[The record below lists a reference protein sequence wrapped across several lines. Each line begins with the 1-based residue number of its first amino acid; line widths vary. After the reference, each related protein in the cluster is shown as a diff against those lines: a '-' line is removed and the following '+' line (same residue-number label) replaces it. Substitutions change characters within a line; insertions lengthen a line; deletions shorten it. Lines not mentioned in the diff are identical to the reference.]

1 MPVQFRDYYE
11 TLGVPKT
18 ASDEEI
24 RSAFRKLARKHHPDV
39 AKDKKAA
46 EEKFKEIN
54 EAYEVLGDPEK
65 RKKYDQLGADWN
77 RPGGFQPPPGWQWEA
92 QQPGGG
98 FYQWGGDGG
107 GVQFEFG
114 GTGFSDFFEAFFG
127 GGRGRSAFGGF
138 GGRQATAERGADV
151 EADIMVTLEE
161 ALRGSTRTV
170 SLRRA
175 GSNKVENYQVK
186 IPRGVHEG
194 QRIRLR
200 GQGEAGVR
208 GGKSGDLF
216 LRVRLARHPD
226 FAVEGSDLIHE
237 VKIEPWR
244 AVLGS
249 ELVVPALEGS
259 VRLKVPPGTQGGQR
273 FRLRERGL
281 PGVSGKRG
289 DLYVDVQI
297 NVPKKLTER
306 ECERGIVFGGSGN
319 GEATVAN
326 KVHSVRCALCWSEES
341 ARLSRQHNDANV
353 LSIGQRLIPED
364 LALNIVRIWLETGFD
379 GGRHERRV
387 AMLNAM

>member
-18 ASDEEI
+18 ATENEI
-24 RSAFRKLARKHHPDV
+24 RSAFRKLARKYHPDV

-77 RPGGFQPPPGWQWEA
+77 RPGGFQPPPQWQQEG

-107 GVQFEFG
+107 GVQFEFD

-151 EADIMVTLEE
+151 EADIMVPLEE
-161 ALRGSTRTV
+161 ALHGSTRTV

-175 GSNKVENYQVK
+175 GSNKVETYQVK

-200 GQGEAGVR
+200 GQGEAGAR

-226 FAVEGSDLIHE
+226 FVVEGSDLIHE
-237 VKIEPWR
+237 VKIAPWQ

-249 ELVVPALEGS
+249 ELVVPTLEDN
-259 VRLKVPPGTQGGQR
+259 VRLKIPPGTQGGQR
-273 FRLRERGL
+273 FRLRGRGL
-281 PGVSGKRG
+281 PSASDKRG
-289 DLYVDVQI
+289 DLYVIVQI
-297 NVPKKLTER
+297 NVPKKITER
-306 ECERGIVFGGSGN
+306 EKE
-319 GEATVAN
+319 
-326 KVHSVRCALCWSEES
+326 LWSE
-341 ARLSRQHNDANV
+341 
-353 LSIGQRLIPED
+353 
-364 LALNIVRIWLETGFD
+364 LAKLH
-379 GGRHERRV
+379 GG
-387 AMLNAM
+387 

>member
-1 MPVQFRDYYE
+1 MAVQFRDYYE
-11 TLGVPKT
+11 TLSVPKT
-18 ASDEEI
+18 ATEEEI
-24 RSAFRKLARKHHPDV
+24 RSAFRKLARKYHPDV

-77 RPGGFQPPPGWQWEA
+77 RPGGFQPPPGYQWDA
-92 QQPGGG
+92 QQQPGGY
-98 FYQWGGDGG
+98 YQWGGDGG

-151 EADIMVTLEE
+151 EADIMVPLEE
-161 ALRGSTRTV
+161 ALHGSTRAV

-175 GSNKVENYQVK
+175 GSDKVESYQVK

-200 GQGEAGVR
+200 GQGEAGTR

-226 FAVEGSDLIHE
+226 FRVEGSDLIHD
-237 VKIEPWR
+237 VKIEPWQ
-244 AVLGS
+244 AVLGT
-249 ELVVPALEGS
+249 EVVVPTLES
-259 VRLKVPPGTQGGQR
+259 NVRLKVPPGTQCGQR

-281 PGVSGKRG
+281 PGASGKRG
-289 DLYVDVQI
+289 DLYVEVQI
-297 NVPKKLTER
+297 NVPKSLSER
-306 ECERGIVFGGSGN
+306 EREIWK
-319 GEATVAN
+319 E
-326 KVHSVRCALCWSEES
+326 
-341 ARLSRQHNDANV
+341 
-353 LSIGQRLIPED
+353 
-364 LALNIVRIWLETGFD
+364 LAQLH
-379 GGRHERRV
+379 GRK
-387 AMLNAM
+387 

>member
-1 MPVQFRDYYE
+1 MPVLFRDYYE
-11 TLGVPKT
+11 ALGVPKT
-18 ASDEEI
+18 ATAEEI
-24 RSAFRKLARKHHPDV
+24 RSAFRKLARKYHPDV

-77 RPGGFQPPPGWQWEA
+77 RPGGFQPPPDWQGQG

-107 GVQFEFG
+107 GVQFEFD

-138 GGRQATAERGADV
+138 GGRRATAERGADV

-161 ALRGSTRTV
+161 ALHGSTRTV

-175 GSNKVENYQVK
+175 GSDKVENYQVK

-216 LRVRLARHPD
+216 LRVRLAKHPD

-237 VKIEPWR
+237 VRIEPWC

-249 ELVVPALEGS
+249 ELLVPTLEGK
-259 VRLKVPPGTQGGQR
+259 VRLKIPPGTQGGQR

-289 DLYVDVQI
+289 DLYVEVQI
-297 NVPKKLTER
+297 NIPKKVTEG
-306 ECERGIVFGGSGN
+306 ERQV
-319 GEATVAN
+319 
-326 KVHSVRCALCWSEES
+326 WSE
-341 ARLSRQHNDANV
+341 
-353 LSIGQRLIPED
+353 
-364 LALNIVRIWLETGFD
+364 LAKLH
-379 GGRHERRV
+379 GG
-387 AMLNAM
+387 

>member
-1 MPVQFRDYYE
+1 MAVQFRDYYE

-18 ASDEEI
+18 ATEDEI
-24 RSAFRKLARKHHPDV
+24 RTAFRKLARKHHPDV

-54 EAYEVLGDPEK
+54 EAYEVLSDAEK
-65 RKKYDQLGADWN
+65 RKKYDQLGAGWN
-77 RPGGFQPPPGWQWEA
+77 QPGGFQPPPGWEA

-98 FYQWGGDGG
+98 FQQWQWGGGENG
-107 GVQFEFG
+107 GVEFEFG

-161 ALRGSTRTV
+161 ALHGSTRTV

-194 QRIRLR
+194 QRIRLA
-200 GQGEAGVR
+200 GQGEAGVG

-216 LRVRLARHPD
+216 LRVRLAKHPD
-226 FAVEGSDLIHE
+226 FSVEGSDLVHD
-237 VKIEPWR
+237 VKIEPWQ

-249 ELVVPALEGS
+249 ELLVPTLEGN
-259 VRLKVPPGTQGGQR
+259 VRLKIPAGTQGGQR
-273 FRLRERGL
+273 FRLRGRGL
-281 PGVSGKRG
+281 PSTSGTRG
-289 DLYVDVQI
+289 NLYVDVQI

-306 ECERGIVFGGSGN
+306 EREVWR
-319 GEATVAN
+319 E
-326 KVHSVRCALCWSEES
+326 
-341 ARLSRQHNDANV
+341 
-353 LSIGQRLIPED
+353 
-364 LALNIVRIWLETGFD
+364 LAKLHGD
-379 GGRHERRV
+379 
-387 AMLNAM
+387 

>member
-18 ASDEEI
+18 ATDDEI
-24 RSAFRKLARKHHPDV
+24 RSAFRKLARKYHPDV
-39 AKDKKAA
+39 AKDKKVA

-77 RPGGFQPPPGWQWEA
+77 RPGGFQPPPEWQRQG

-98 FYQWGGDGG
+98 FYQWGGD
-107 GVQFEFG
+107 
-114 GTGFSDFFEAFFG
+114 G

-161 ALRGSTRTV
+161 ALHGSTRTV

-200 GQGEAGVR
+200 GQGEAGMR

-226 FAVEGSDLIHE
+226 FTVEGSDLIHD
-237 VKIEPWR
+237 VKIEPWL
-244 AVLGS
+244 AVLGA
-249 ELVVPALEGS
+249 ELVVPTLEGN
-259 VRLKVPPGTQGGQR
+259 VRLKIPPGTPGGQR

-281 PGVSGKRG
+281 PGVSEKRG
-289 DLYVDVQI
+289 DLYVVVQI
-297 NVPKKLTER
+297 NVPKKITER
-306 ECERGIVFGGSGN
+306 EKEI
-319 GEATVAN
+319 
-326 KVHSVRCALCWSEES
+326 
-341 ARLSRQHNDANV
+341 
-353 LSIGQRLIPED
+353 
-364 LALNIVRIWLETGFD
+364 
-379 GGRHERRV
+379 
-387 AMLNAM
+387 